1 MPLVS
6 TTVSNLIS
14 GVSQQPAPQRLR
26 TSGTEMINA
35 YPSVVTGLQKRPPTQ
50 FVSALNSNVADN
62 DATAVHIINRDFN
75 ERYIVIAGAAD
86 IEVFDTAGVKQTIT
100 FPQGKTYLPSTDM
113 WKKLR
118 FVTVA
123 DTTFILN
130 TEKVV
135 GVTALPETRANP
147 SATASVFIKRAVAS
161 TTYAV
166 YIDGVLAATT
176 ATNDNTTAQTAL
188 EGTSDIAAELRANAA
203 SRGYSDATT
212 DGPVLTFSIT
222 AGAKIKVLDQ
232 YGGGAMEAFTDRIQS
247 FDKLPP
253 ASPQD
258 RLVQIK
264 GNLNE
269 ATEDYWVKFDNG
281 IWEET
286 TGYNANEKLTPSTM
300 PHVLIRNADGTFT
313 FQEHSWDERR
323 AGDAESNPSATFT
336 NRKVN
341 SIFLFKG
348 RLGFL
353 CEENVIM
360 SAVGEL
366 ENLYRTTVV
375 QVFASDRIDV
385 ASITGRVNILYHAA
399 VFADTLILFSDSQQ
413 FKMVSESVL
422 SPLTVGIVPST
433 KFACSPFTA
442 PVASGPI
449 VFFVTNGS
457 TNSTVR
463 ELYIDEDMKTVDADE
478 ITVQIPNYI
487 PNDIRTQAVS
497 TYDDVMVQ
505 LSALEPNKLFVYKWY
520 TSGGEKI
527 QTAWSQWDFG
537 VDTTIMGC
545 EFLEDFLYVVYKTGG
560 NMYLDKMF
568 LDTKPVD
575 KALLDHRVDDT
586 QMTLTYNST
595 DLRTEITLPYSTPA
609 TLEFFKISSPTGQKL
624 VAQKISN
631 NTYHLSG
638 IDATSFQINAGVPYS
653 FEYTFSPQ
661 YIRESTPTGEA
672 SIQEGRVQLRYMS
685 IIYMDTAFFK
695 VQVTPNNNQTFEH
708 QFNARILADEDNVLG
723 LMPRD
728 TGEFKFPVF
737 AQNDKVDIKIVNDS
751 PFPCSFGSMEWTGMY
766 VGKTQRL

>member
-26 TSGTEMINA
+26 TSGAEMINA
-35 YPSVVTGLQKRPPTQ
+35 YPSVVAGLQKRPPSQ
-50 FVSALNSNVADN
+50 FVSALNSNIN
-62 DATAVHIINRDFN
+62 DDDSTAVHIINRDFE
-75 ERYIVIAGAAD
+75 ERYIVIAGSGD
-86 IEVFDTAGVKQTIT
+86 LEIFDTAGVKQTVS
-100 FPQGKTYLPSTDM
+100 FPSGKTYLPTTNM

-130 TEKVV
+130 TEKIVSTNV
-135 GVTALPETRANP
+135 LSETRANP

-166 YIDGVLAATT
+166 YINGVLAATT
-176 ATNDNTTAQTAL
+176 ATNDNTTASTAL
-188 EGTSDIAAELRANAA
+188 EGTSDIATELKANAI

-212 DGPVLTFSIT
+212 DGPVLSFTIP
-222 AGAKIKVLDQ
+222 AGGLIKVLDQ
-232 YGGGAMEAFTDRIQS
+232 YGGNAMEAFTDRIQS

-253 ASPQD
+253 ACPQN

-281 IWEET
+281 VWEET
-286 TGYNANEKLTPSTM
+286 VGYDSNEELDPSTM
-300 PHVLIRNADGTFT
+300 AHVLIRNPNGTFT
-313 FQEHSWDERR
+313 FKPHEWNIRG
-323 AGDAESNPSATFT
+323 AGDTESNPNPSFVD
-336 NRKVN
+336 KQIN
-341 SIFLFKG
+341 SMFLFKG
-348 RLGFL
+348 RMGFL

-385 ASITGRVNILYHAA
+385 ASITGRVNNLYHAA
-399 VFADTLILFSDSQQ
+399 VFSDTLVLFSDSQQ
-413 FKMVSESVL
+413 FKLVSENVL
-422 SPLTVGIVPST
+422 SPLSVGIVPST
-433 KFACSPFTA
+433 KFACSPYTA

-449 VFFVTNGS
+449 VFFVTNGA

-463 ELYIDEDMKTVDADE
+463 ELYIDEELKTIDADE
-478 ITVQIPNYI
+478 ITVQIPSYI

-505 LSALEPNKLFVYKWY
+505 LSALQPNKLFVYKWY
-520 TSGGEKI
+520 TSGGEKV
-527 QTAWSQWDFG
+527 QTSWSHWDFG
-537 VDTTIMGC
+537 ADTIIMGC
-545 EFLEDFLYVVYKTGG
+545 EFLEDFLYIVYKTGG
-560 NMYLDKMF
+560 QLYLDKMF

-575 KALLDHRVDDT
+575 KALLDHRITEDNMVI
-586 QMTLTYNST
+586 TYNAAEERS
-595 DLRTEITLPYSTPA
+595 EITIPYSTPA
-609 TLEFFKISSPTGQKL
+609 SLQFFKMLDPKGKKMAVT
-624 VAQKISN
+624 KISD
-631 NTYHLSG
+631 NTYHLIEEDVTG
-638 IDATSFQINAGVPYS
+638 WEINAGVPYT
-653 FEYTFSPQ
+653 FTYVFSPQ

-672 SIQEGRVQLRYMS
+672 AIQEGRVQIRYMS
-685 IIYMDTAFFK
+685 IIYMNTAFFK
-695 VQVTPNNNQTFEH
+695 VLVKPNNNQTFEH
-708 QFNARILADEDNVLG
+708 LFNARILADEDNVTG

-737 AQNDKVDIKIVNDS
+737 SQNDRVEIKIINDS
-751 PFPCSFGSMEWTGMY
+751 AFPCAFGSMEWTGMY

>member
-26 TSGTEMINA
+26 TSGAEMINA
-35 YPSVVTGLQKRPPTQ
+35 YPSVVAGLQKRPPTQ
-50 FVSALNSNVADN
+50 FVSSLNSNAADD
-62 DATAVHIINRDFN
+62 DATGIHVINRDFE
-75 ERYIVIAGAAD
+75 ERYIVVGGSGD
-86 IEVFDTAGVKQTIT
+86 LEVFDIAGVKQTVS
-100 FPQGKTYLPSTDM
+100 FPDGKSYLPTTDM

-135 GVTALPETRANP
+135 TTTILPETRGNP

-166 YIDGVLAATT
+166 YINGVLAATT
-176 ATNDNTTAQTAL
+176 STQDNTTASTAL
-188 EGTSDIAAELRANAA
+188 EGTSDIATELKANALT
-203 SRGYSDATT
+203 RGYSDASTN
-212 DGPVLTFSIT
+212 GPVLSFTVPVGASIE
-222 AGAKIKVLDQ
+222 VLDQ
-232 YGGGAMEAFTDRIQS
+232 FGGNAMEAFTDRIQS

-253 ASPQD
+253 AAPQN

-264 GNLNE
+264 GNLND
-269 ATEDYWVKFDNG
+269 ATEDYWVKYDKG
-281 IWEET
+281 VWVET
-286 TGYNANEKLTPSTM
+286 TGYDANEELNAATV
-300 PHVLIRNADGTFT
+300 PHVLLRNADGTFT
-313 FQEHSWDERR
+313 FQRHTWNERG
-323 AGDAESNPSATFT
+323 AGDGSSNPNPSFVD
-336 NRKVN
+336 KKIN
-341 SIFLFKG
+341 SLFLFKG
-348 RLGFL
+348 RMGFL

-385 ASITGRVNILYHAA
+385 ASITGRVNNLYHAA
-399 VFADTLILFSDSQQ
+399 VFSDTLVLFSDSQQ
-413 FKMVSESVL
+413 FKLVSENVL
-422 SPLTVGIVPST
+422 SPTSVGIVPST

-449 VFFVTNGS
+449 VFFVTDGA

-463 ELYIDEDMKTVDADE
+463 ELYIDEELKTIDADE
-478 ITVQIPNYI
+478 ITVQIPSYI
-487 PNDIRTQAVS
+487 PNEIRTQAVS

-520 TSGGEKI
+520 TSGGEKV
-527 QTAWSQWDFG
+527 QTAWSKWDFG
-537 VDTTIMGC
+537 EDTIIMGC
-545 EFLEDFLYVVYKTGG
+545 EFLEDFLYVVNKTGG
-560 NMYLDKMF
+560 QVYLDKMF

-575 KALLDHRVDDT
+575 KALLDHRVEQSDLT
-586 QMTLTYNST
+586 ITYNAT
-595 DLRTEITLPYSTPA
+595 EDRTEITVPYSTPA
-609 TLEFFKISSPTGQKL
+609 DMEFFKMASPKGQKL
-624 VAQKISN
+624 NVTKISD
-631 NTYHLSG
+631 NTYHLAEA
-638 IDATSFQINAGVPYS
+638 DATAWEINAGVPYT
-653 FEYTFSPQ
+653 FEYHFSPQ

-672 SIQEGRVQLRYMS
+672 AIQEGRVQLRYMS
-685 IIYMDTAFFK
+685 LIYTDSSFFK
-695 VQVTPNNNQTFEH
+695 IQVTPKNNQTFEH
-708 QFNARILADEDNVLG
+708 LFNARILADEDNIIG

-737 AQNDKVDIKIVNDS
+737 SQNDRVDIKIINDS
-751 PFPCSFGSMEWTGMY
+751 AFPCAFGSMEWTGMY